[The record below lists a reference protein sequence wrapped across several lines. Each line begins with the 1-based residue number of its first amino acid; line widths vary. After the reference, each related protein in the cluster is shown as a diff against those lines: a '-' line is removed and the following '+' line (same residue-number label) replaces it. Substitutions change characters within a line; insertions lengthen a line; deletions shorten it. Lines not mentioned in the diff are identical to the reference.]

1 MRTESNIKPLVQHE
15 IEALPKVVG
24 RTCTV
29 IFYENIEGP
38 IEKEEGD
45 QVYTYDRYTLETQYR
60 ENLEESIEKNR
71 EAWLQKAIKA
81 EQEGEEQNQNPFY
94 MDESAYKR
102 LKPHL
107 AKKEGI
113 NSDAYKGYQTGP
125 EYSDLECFL
134 KVCRQLEIEP
144 LIVIVPVNG
153 YYYDFTGFPKEARQN
168 YYEKV
173 RTLAESYGAKI
184 ADFSDQEY
192 TKYFFE
198 DRVHLGKK
206 GWVMVDE
213 SLYEFYKEA

>member
-81 EQEGEEQNQNPFY
+81 EQKGEEKTEMEILQEQVASLQ
-94 MDESAYKR
+94 DENAA
-102 LKPHL
+102 LKASNEEL
-107 AKKEGI
+107 SGI
-113 NSDAYKGYQTGP
+113 VD
-125 EYSDLECFL
+125 D
-134 KVCRQLEIEP
+134 
-144 LIVIVPVNG
+144 LIV
-153 YYYDFTGFPKEARQN
+153 A
-168 YYEKV
+168 
-173 RTLAESYGAKI
+173 S
-184 ADFSDQEY
+184 
-192 TKYFFE
+192 
-198 DRVHLGKK
+198 LG
-206 GWVMVDE
+206 GEENV
-213 SLYEFYKEA
+213 

>member
-81 EQEGEEQNQNPFY
+81 EQEGEEKTEMEILQEQVASLQ
-94 MDESAYKR
+94 DENAA
-102 LKPHL
+102 LKASNEEL
-107 AKKEGI
+107 SGI
-113 NSDAYKGYQTGP
+113 VD
-125 EYSDLECFL
+125 D
-134 KVCRQLEIEP
+134 
-144 LIVIVPVNG
+144 LIVASLGGEENVYSSEKTVPC
-153 YYYDFTGFPKEARQN
+153 R
-168 YYEKV
+168 
-173 RTLAESYGAKI
+173 KI
-184 ADFSDQEY
+184 ERRRS
-192 TKYFFE
+192 
-198 DRVHLGKK
+198 GKCGDK
-206 GWVMVDE
+206 GMDYRRPE
-213 SLYEFYKEA
+213 GGDH